1 MLYALQGVILL
12 LVLSTFFAYLIAPLV
27 ELVVRPIS
35 VAGHRWLIPR
45 ACAIGIG
52 YLVRFASIGVT
63 RYMLLPR
70 LGTPGVEF
78 SRRVPS

>member
-35 VAGHRWLIPR
+35 IAGHRWLIPR
-45 ACAIGIG
+45 AFAIGIV
-52 YLVRFASIGVT
+52 YLVLFASIGVT
-63 RYMLLPR
+63 SYVLLPR
-70 LGTPGVEF
+70 LGTQVVEF
-78 SRRVPS
+78 SRQVP